1 MAAARARPHVPRRLI
16 DRPKTGFAVPIESWL
31 RGPLG
36 DGAETPLAPK
46 RLAADGLLRV
56 EPGRRPWAHLAGT
69 HNWQHPLWTLLM
81 LQAWREQ
88 WA

>member
-1 MAAARARPHVPRRLI
+1 MFKKSLCLVWLGAFCFVCA
-16 DRPKTGFAVPIESWL
+16 PIESWL